1 MPVYTIASVAGF
13 DGSVVVEK
21 LLEQDD
27 PNLGFNPATGK
38 FFKEQ
43 RTLVIF
49 NVVVLILNLEKYK
62 IFVCTRCIC
71 KYD

>member
-21 LLEQDD
+21 LPEQDN
-27 PNLGFNPATGK
+27 PNSGFNPATGN

-43 RTLVIF
+43 RISVIV
-49 NVVVLILNLEKYK
+49 NVVVLILNLGKYK
-62 IFVCTRCIC
+62 IFVCTR
-71 KYD
+71 